1 MHILVTG
8 SSGTIG
14 TRLCETLLKKGHTVT
29 GIDRRPNMWN
39 PDVQSITT
47 TVDLLNENELA
58 AYRSPLTADVVVH
71 LAANARVYDLVR
83 DPNRARENMVTTFNI
98 LEWARRNSIPR
109 FLFASSREV
118 YGNIPDSQLPFEG
131 LPRHRL
137 GIEMSPSG
145 PNGEARSSKLAEGTA
160 RFENCESPYTASK
173 LAGEALVHAYTRCYG
188 IDHVILRFSNVYGMY
203 DDSDRV
209 IPLFLRRARRNEPLT
224 IFGKEKCLDF
234 TYIDDTVAGIVLA
247 CENFDRAKNETC
259 NIAFGEGTTIVHLA
273 ERVKELTNSSSKI
286 TVAPSRTGE
295 VIHYVADIT
304 KAKEVLG
311 YSPQVPFEDGIK
323 KTVEWYS
330 NYPPPRGEG

>member
-118 YGNIPDSQLPFEG
+118 YGNIS
-131 LPRHRL
+131 
-137 GIEMSPSG
+137 
-145 PNGEARSSKLAEGTA
+145 SSKLAEDA
-160 RFENCESPYTASK
+160 ADIANCESPYTASK
-173 LAGEALVHAYTRCYG
+173 LAGEALVHACTRCYG

-224 IFGKEKCLDF
+224 IFGKEKFLDF

-295 VIHYVADIT
+295 VIHYVADIS

-311 YSPQVPFEDGIK
+311 YAPQTSFEDGIRK
-323 KTVEWYS
+323 AVEWYGKIE
-330 NYPPPRGEG
+330 N